1 MGKKGIFEQLK
12 LQYQETTGSDG
23 LPVTKYIVVSDKGR
37 MEVLRAAPTL
47 HKAGFFW
54 NKKKG
59 TLSVLKDK
67 FDNKMMNAL
76 NKVNQEIA
84 AGNDEELGTANA
96 IAEELKGILEE
107 IKAAKPV
114 LVDRDEL
121 YTNLENIIKGL
132 ENEESAERY
141 VDMIL
146 DFSQKFRKYSVENI
160 LLIMAQKPEATFVA
174 SRKDW
179 RKKFGRIV
187 IDPKD
192 AITINCGNKWYI
204 DARGNKIEYKIE
216 QQEADQEYRAKVRA
230 GQLRPVPWREDR
242 IRRAEE
248 STIPMSFAECPVYD
262 YSNTRGR
269 DLPSGAQKN
278 ISLDFTGTNEE
289 TPNGFS
295 DENAKI
301 LFEIAKR
308 SLEQDGIT
316 VTQNPSTAGEMA
328 WSRGNQINV
337 SPDLA
342 NANPAEVILN
352 EWAYDLLF
360 KEGGEFYEM
369 ISQEL
374 EKGEHS
380 PQQLIQL
387 KEIMA
392 LTIAAA
398 ICRKYDVPVTVRPQ
412 RTKLLQAQGGL
423 NNREITEK
431 NMEVIIA
438 VIKHIMKKIAQ
449 NKDAVMAEMQA
460 NTQPEDTEQ
469 QQQQ

>member
-1 MGKKGIFEQLK
+1 MGKNVLSEQLK
-12 LQYQETTGSDG
+12 LKYVEETDSQG
-23 LPVTKYIVVSDKGR
+23 LPVTKYIVVSDRGNR
-37 MEVLRAAPTL
+37 MEVLRAAKEL
-47 HKAGFFW
+47 HEKGFYW
-54 NKKKG
+54 NRKKG
-59 TLSVLKDK
+59 EVFITKDNYDDK
-67 FDNKMMNAL
+67 LMNAL
-76 NKVNQEIA
+76 NDVNQKLA
-84 AGNDEELGTANA
+84 AGDDEELGTANA
-96 IAEELKGILEE
+96 IAEELKTILKEVQD
-107 IKAAKPV
+107 AKPV

-121 YTNLENIIKGL
+121 YRELEAIIKGL
-132 ENEESAERY
+132 EDDESADRY

-160 LLIMAQKPEATFVA
+160 LLIMAQKPDATFVA

-179 RKKFGRIV
+179 RKKFGRVV

-192 AITINCGNKWYI
+192 VITINCGNKWYV
-204 DARGNKIEYKIE
+204 DARGNTIEYKIE
-216 QQEADQEYRAKVRA
+216 QQEADQEYKSNVRA
-230 GQLRPVPWREDR
+230 GKIRPVPWREDR
-242 IRRAEE
+242 IRRAEA
-248 STIPMSFAECPVYD
+248 STIPMTFAECGVYD

-269 DLPSGAQKN
+269 DLPSGARKN

-295 DENAKI
+295 NENAKI

-308 SLEQDGIT
+308 SLEQDGIS
-316 VTQNPSTAGEMA
+316 VTQNPSTAGETA

-337 SPDLA
+337 SSDLT

-369 ISQEL
+369 IGSEL
-374 EKGEHS
+374 EKGQHT

-398 ICRKYDVPVTVRPQ
+398 ICNKYGVKVNVRPKKI
-412 RTKLLQAQGGL
+412 KLLQAQGGL
-423 NNREITEK
+423 NTREITEK
-431 NMEVIIA
+431 NMEIIIA
-438 VIKHIMKKIAQ
+438 VMKHIMKKIAQ
-449 NKDAVMAEMQA
+449 NKDAVMAEMQTNGQLQ
-460 NTQPEDTEQ
+460 NTQ
-469 QQQQ
+469 QQQ